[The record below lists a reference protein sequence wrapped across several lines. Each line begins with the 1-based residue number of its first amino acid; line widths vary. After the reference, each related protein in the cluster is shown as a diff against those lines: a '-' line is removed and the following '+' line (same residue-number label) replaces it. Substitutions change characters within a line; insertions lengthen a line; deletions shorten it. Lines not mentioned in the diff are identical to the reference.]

1 MQLKVCR
8 KGLFHR
14 VKMAKT
20 KEGLYKCFY
29 CGKSISYDDV
39 KKRIRC
45 VYCGSKILYK
55 TRHVGTIVK
64 AE

>member
-1 MQLKVCR
+1 
-8 KGLFHR
+8 
-14 VKMAKT
+14 MAKT

-29 CGKSISYDDV
+29 CGKSISHEDV